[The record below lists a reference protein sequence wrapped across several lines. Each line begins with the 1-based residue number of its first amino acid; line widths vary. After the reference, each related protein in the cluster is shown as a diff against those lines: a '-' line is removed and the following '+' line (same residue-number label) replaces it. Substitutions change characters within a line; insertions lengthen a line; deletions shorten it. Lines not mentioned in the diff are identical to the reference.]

1 MVMNSGKMEREAVLK
16 AELKVLVAE
25 HRALDGEIK
34 EIEESRPHDQLT
46 LRRLKKQK
54 LSLKDRIARIEDQI
68 TPDIIA

>member
-1 MVMNSGKMEREAVLK
+1 MMDREAILQ
-16 AELKVLVAE
+16 AQHAALVAE

-34 EIEESRPHDQLT
+34 SIEEDRPHDQLT

-54 LSLKDRIARIEDQI
+54 LALKDRIARLEDQI